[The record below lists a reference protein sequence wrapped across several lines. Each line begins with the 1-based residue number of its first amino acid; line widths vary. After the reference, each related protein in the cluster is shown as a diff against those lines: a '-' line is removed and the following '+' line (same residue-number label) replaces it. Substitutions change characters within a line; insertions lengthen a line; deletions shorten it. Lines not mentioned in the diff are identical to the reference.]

1 MQPPLDLLSQALPI
15 LARIVAAGVVLL
27 IGRWLARASRVWSE
41 RTMTKA
47 HLPPSMQTLLSR
59 ILRLVILVLAALV
72 ALALLGVPV
81 VALLAGVAIIMVILG
96 VALQQSLGDFAATVW
111 FFSFRPFKAG
121 DLIETQG
128 ILGTVQEIQ
137 LLSTVIVRP
146 DNRVAILSNAQIRG
160 GAIVNYST
168 KDLLRADVEFPI
180 SYADD
185 LSRAKQ
191 ILGAVVAEDARIY
204 KDPAPQVV
212 IQELSANGLVLA
224 VRPFIKLQDYW
235 LVRADLV
242 ERAKLRF
249 DAKGSSLALPRQ
261 EVHLS
266 EHAERAFEGRP
277 A

>member
-1 MQPPLDLLSQALPI
+1 MQPSLDLLSQILPI
-15 LARIVAAGVVLL
+15 LVRILAAGAVLL
-27 IGRWLARASRVWSE
+27 IGRWLARASRAWSE
-41 RTMTKA
+41 RAMTKA
-47 HLPPSMQTLLSR
+47 HLPASMQALLSR
-59 ILRLVILVLAALV
+59 ILRLVILALAVLV

-81 VALLAGVAIIMVILG
+81 VALLAGVAILVIILG

-111 FFSFRPFKAG
+111 FYSFRPFKAG

-137 LLSTVIVRP
+137 LLSTVIVKP

-185 LSRAKQ
+185 LLRAKQ
-191 ILGAVVAEDARIY
+191 ILEAVVAEEERIY

-212 IQELSANGLVLA
+212 IQEMSANGIVLA
-224 VRPFIKLQDYW
+224 VRPFVRLQDYW

-249 DAKGSSLALPRQ
+249 DADGIALALPRQ
-261 EVHLS
+261 EIHLF
-266 EHAERAFEGRP
+266 ERAPRSLEGRP